1 MRFPGLSRYAVMQH
15 LGVLESAN
23 LIVAHHEGRV
33 RVNQLNAVPI
43 RQIYERWVTRYEGHW
58 ASALIAL
65 KEELEGTRSVKPTAS
80 QDAERSLA
88 AEREPT
94 NLQTRRSRRRNSREV

>member
-65 KEELEGTRSVKPTAS
+65 KEELEGTRSPKPQESPAIVP
-80 QDAERSLA
+80 DAERES
-88 AEREPT
+88 P
-94 NLQTRRSRRRNSREV
+94 NLQARRSRRRNSREV

>member
-1 MRFPGLSRYAVMQH
+1 MQH
-15 LGVLESAN
+15 LGVLESAK

-43 RQIYERWVTRYEGHW
+43 RQIYERWVTCYEGHW

-65 KEELEGTRSVKPTAS
+65 KEELEGSRQPMPQK
-80 QDAERSLA
+80 SLA
-88 AEREPT
+88 MDPAVEHEPSS
-94 NLQTRRSRRRNSREV
+94 LQARRSRRRSSRGV